1 MARQKQDGLHTDV
14 GQSAVDLKGKEMH
27 FCTRRADGKIE
38 LTGAGGY
45 ADGVISEGMPAGKH
59 TSFNTPGNPILRVK
73 AGSALARNALVV
85 SDAEG
90 RAVAGTTNVFGK
102 VRNPVNAAN
111 EIVEVVPGRIAD
123 AVDDV
128 V

>member
-14 GQSAVDLKGKEMH
+14 GESHVDLRGKEDH

-38 LTGAGGY
+38 ITGAAGY
-45 ADGVISEGMPAGKH
+45 ADGVISEGRPAGKH

-73 AGSALARNALVV
+73 AGAALARGALVV
-85 SDAEG
+85 SDATG

-102 VRNPVNAAN
+102 VRNPVGAAD
-111 EIVEVVPGRIAD
+111 EIVEIIPGRIAD